1 MSFYSAAKKTL
12 AGFIRFIFGIKIEGA
27 GNEPPDGTY
36 LICANHISE
45 ADPVLLGASL
55 KHNPRYMAKKELMR
69 IPVLKQLITAL
80 GAFPIDRS
88 GSDVGAIKR
97 TIEMLKNGE
106 SVIMF
111 PQGTRYRGVEPA
123 ETKVKHGCALIALR
137 ANVPILPIYIK
148 TSNYRV
154 RLFKRTV
161 IRIGSPISHEELVTA
176 SENSENYKAGA
187 EFIFSR
193 IIELDNPKSQN
204 GDD

>member
-1 MSFYSAAKKTL
+1 MSFYSVAKKTL
-12 AGFIRFIFGIKIEGA
+12 AGFIRFIFRIKIEGTE
-27 GNEPPDGTY
+27 NEPPDGTY

-80 GAFPIDRS
+80 GAYPIDRG

-111 PQGTRYRGVEPA
+111 PQGTRYRGVEPS
-123 ETKVKHGCALIALR
+123 ETRVKHGCALIALK
-137 ANVPILPIYIK
+137 ANVPVLPVYIK
-148 TSNYRV
+148 TNNYKV
-154 RLFKRTV
+154 RLFKRIF
-161 IRIGSPISHEELVTA
+161 IRIGSPISYEELLAA
-176 SENSENYKAGA
+176 SSSGEDYKAGA
-187 EFIFSR
+187 ELIFSR
-193 IIELDNPKSQN
+193 IIGLNNQKLQN
-204 GDD
+204 GDN